1 MTLLY
6 FYNQVLEHE
15 FLQLILIMEVFVIIF
30 NLISALVFLLYSKT
44 SRSLTTEHAF
54 MLNFLFNKKKRSIWG
69 KF

>member
-15 FLQLILIMEVFVIIF
+15 FLQLILIMEVFVLIF

-44 SRSLTTEHAF
+44 SRSLTIEHEF
-54 MLNFLFNKKKRSIWG
+54 ILNFLFYKKKRM
-69 KF
+69 KV